1 MCNSHLIKACS
12 QPLFLVFKPLF
23 SPIVFLEIMQSE
35 IGLYNGSIG
44 LYIGLYN
51 GGIGLYSRGIVL

>member
-12 QPLFLVFKPLF
+12 QPLLLAFKPLF
-23 SPIVFLEIMQSE
+23 SPIVFLEIMQLE
-35 IGLYNGSIG
+35 IGLYNGGIG